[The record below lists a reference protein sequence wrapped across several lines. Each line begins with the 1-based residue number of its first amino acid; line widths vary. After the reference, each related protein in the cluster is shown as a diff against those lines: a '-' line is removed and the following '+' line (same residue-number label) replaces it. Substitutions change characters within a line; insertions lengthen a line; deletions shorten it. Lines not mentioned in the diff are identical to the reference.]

1 MIALKNVH
9 KQFGELEVLKGI
21 DLTINK
27 GEIISIIGS
36 SGSGKST
43 LLRIINCL
51 ENANDGEIRFGDQLF
66 DLKSMKEKEKR
77 QLRKKASMVFQ
88 NYNLFRHKTALEN
101 VIEGLLIDGVDK
113 HEAIAIGKKL
123 LEKVGLN
130 DKFDSYPS
138 QLSGGQQQRVGIAR
152 AMAIKPDVILFDE
165 PTSALD
171 PELVQEVLTVIKS
184 LADESITMIC
194 VTHEMEFAREISDRV
209 IFMSGGVIEV
219 ETKPEELYNSDNKLL
234 QSFLGKTNHIIK

>member
-1 MIALKNVH
+1 MITLKNVH

>member
-1 MIALKNVH
+1 MITLKNVH

-51 ENANDGEIRFGDQLF
+51 ENANDGQIQFGDRLF

-113 HEAIAIGKKL
+113 HEAIAIGRTL
-123 LEKVGLN
+123 LDKVGLN
-130 DKFDSYPS
+130 DKLDSYPS

-171 PELVQEVLTVIKS
+171 PELVQEVLTVIKG

-219 ETKPEELYNSDNKLL
+219 ETEPEELYNSDNKLL
-234 QSFLGKTNHIIK
+234 QSFLGKN

>member
-1 MIALKNVH
+1 MITLKNVH

-113 HEAIAIGKKL
+113 HEAIAIGRTL
-123 LEKVGLN
+123 LDKVGLN
-130 DKFDSYPS
+130 DKLDSYPS

-171 PELVQEVLTVIKS
+171 PELVQEVLTVIKG

-219 ETKPEELYNSDNKLL
+219 ETEPEELYNSENKLL
-234 QSFLGKTNHIIK
+234 QSFLGKN

>member
-1 MIALKNVH
+1 MITLKNVH

-51 ENANDGEIRFGDQLF
+51 ENANDGHIQFGDRLF

-113 HEAIAIGKKL
+113 HEAIAIGRTL
-123 LEKVGLN
+123 LDKVGLN
-130 DKFDSYPS
+130 DKLDSYPS

-171 PELVQEVLTVIKS
+171 PELVQEVLTVIKG

-219 ETKPEELYNSDNKLL
+219 ETEPEELYNSENKLL
-234 QSFLGKTNHIIK
+234 QSFLGKN

>member
-1 MIALKNVH
+1 MITLKNVH

-113 HEAIAIGKKL
+113 KEAIAIGKKL
-123 LEKVGLN
+123 LDKVGLN
-130 DKFDSYPS
+130 EKLDSYPS

-171 PELVQEVLTVIKS
+171 PELVQEVLSVIKG

-219 ETKPEELYNSDNKLL
+219 ETEPEELYNSDNKLL
-234 QSFLGKTNHIIK
+234 QSFLGKN